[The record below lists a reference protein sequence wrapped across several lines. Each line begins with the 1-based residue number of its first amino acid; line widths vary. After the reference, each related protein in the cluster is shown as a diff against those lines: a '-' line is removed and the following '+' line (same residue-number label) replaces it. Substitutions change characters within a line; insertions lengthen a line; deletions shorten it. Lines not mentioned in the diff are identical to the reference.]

1 VYEYGYSIA
10 GDAKE
15 TRKQKVQLPRR
26 SLRAPKGVRRLNVD
40 LKKEI
45 YETGANRS
53 KSWESCAA
61 VRDVVAIL
69 PIATGF
75 EKGLIYQVFCL
86 VKPSTVTVL
95 VIDDMML
102 NIIEEQVSALNDIG
116 LSPIHLKD

>member
-1 VYEYGYSIA
+1 MYEYGYSIA

-26 SLRAPKGVRRLNVD
+26 SLRAPKGVRRL
-40 LKKEI
+40 
-45 YETGANRS
+45 
-53 KSWESCAA
+53 
-61 VRDVVAIL
+61 VVAIL

-86 VKPSTVTVL
+86 VKLSTVTVL

-102 NIIEEQVSALNDIG
+102 NSIISFKNKSA
-116 LSPIHLKD
+116 H